1 MKRFVMIGCGGF
13 SRRYHVPILKADKQ
27 LQWVGIFD
35 PHPTDAVK
43 ELAQQT
49 GAKLVDR
56 IDLLPAANAALITT
70 PHTLHAQHVD
80 FALNKGWATMV
91 DKPFVMHTKDALQLI
106 EKANNKKL
114 LNAVGFNRRMD
125 PGCLKTRELIANGKI
140 GQIRFV
146 QTIQLGYEAG
156 GWFLQ
161 PELGGGGAF
170 TGRATHMADIVPWL
184 LQKRPHRVR
193 SRLRPGPA
201 GRVDRGGFIDLEF
214 DQLECQMTCIDQG
227 LHMWDEIRIFG
238 ESGFIELRRP
248 LNFPTGWAMQCLS
261 ADGQTVVDQV
271 SAQPGEGVVTNN
283 FLNALHQ
290 GAAVACSFS
299 DALLSVEIIEAAFE
313 SAKNLQVHDA
323 HAIELSK
330 K

>member
-13 SRRYHVPILKADKQ
+13 SRRYHVPTLKADKK
-27 LQWVGIFD
+27 LHWVGIFD

-43 ELAQQT
+43 ELAHQT

-56 IDLLPAANAALITT
+56 IDLLPAADAALITT
-70 PHTLHAQHVD
+70 PHTLQAQHVD

-106 EKANNKKL
+106 EKAKNKKL

-125 PGCLKTRELIANGKI
+125 PGCLQARELIANGKI
-140 GQIRFV
+140 GKIRFI
-146 QTIQLGYEAG
+146 QTIQLGYEAA

-170 TGRATHMADIVPWL
+170 TGRATHMADIIPWM

-193 SRLRPGPA
+193 SRLRPGPT
-201 GRVDRGGFIDLEF
+201 GMVDKGGFIDLEF

-238 ESGFIELRRP
+238 ESGLIELRRP
-248 LNFPTGWAMQCLS
+248 LNFPTGWAMQCIS

-271 SAQPGEGVVTNN
+271 AAHPGEGVITTN

-290 GAAVACSFS
+290 RATVACSFA

-313 SAKNLQVHDA
+313 SAKKLHAHDA
-323 HAIELSK
+323 HAIELTK